1 MTSSP
6 FAFTLREDNA
16 RTSYAMKACTDR
28 LATSVSFDD
37 EDTSDQPSVIV
48 RFTLAG
54 VSDTARR
61 PPSDPAPV
69 AVGLPNPWQDDE
81 ITNVQFGV
89 P

>member
-6 FAFTLREDNA
+6 LAFTLREDNA
-16 RTSYAMKACTDR
+16 RTSYAMKACADR

-48 RFTLAG
+48 RFPMAG
-54 VSDTARR
+54 MASV
-61 PPSDPAPV
+61 PSRQPKAAPV
-69 AVGLPNPWQDDE
+69 AVNLPNPWADEE